1 MSKALFRLF
10 ALSLVLA
17 MFTACSKVP
26 ITGRSQ
32 LNMLPESELMGMGLT
47 EYEQFLGEH
56 PPLPP
61 SDQRVAL
68 VRGIGD
74 RLAAAATTYLKENG
88 AADRVAN
95 FTWEFNVVN
104 DPQVNA
110 WCMPGGKVVVYTG
123 LMPVA
128 QDEAGLALVMG
139 HEIAH
144 AIARHGNERMS
155 QAMTVQGI
163 GLTLQAFSSENPTLA
178 SELFLQAFGVG
189 GQLGMMAYGRKQES
203 EADKMGLVFMAMAG
217 YDPRVAPS
225 FWERMAAQGGAKPPE
240 ILSTHPSDQRRIA
253 DLNAYMPE
261 AMKYY
266 KPR

>member
-74 RLAAAATTYLKENG
+74 RLADLGVASRHRHQQRHAVAL
-88 AADRVAN
+88 RV
-95 FTWEFNVVN
+95 
-104 DPQVNA
+104 
-110 WCMPGGKVVVYTG
+110 GGKARLYHAG
-123 LMPVA
+123 SRGRRGRGRSFPLG
-128 QDEAGLALVMG
+128 DEGLAARDQQCAG
-139 HEIAH
+139 H
-144 AIARHGNERMS
+144 
-155 QAMTVQGI
+155 
-163 GLTLQAFSSENPTLA
+163 
-178 SELFLQAFGVG
+178 
-189 GQLGMMAYGRKQES
+189 GRKPHDFS
-203 EADKMGLVFMAMAG
+203 ARGPYARLPFNT
-217 YDPRVAPS
+217 R
-225 FWERMAAQGGAKPPE
+225 
-240 ILSTHPSDQRRIA
+240 LCH
-253 DLNAYMPE
+253 
-261 AMKYY
+261 
-266 KPR
+266 